1 MCTEYT
7 NVDSLPDDLKKQ
19 FTEGNN
25 FPEQGII
32 ICKAQLESGETVQIY
47 ASDTSGRSFQTSVR
61 TKELDTELPRL
72 ASIKYYTND
81 SLSTEVSNEYYS
93 NKPVVAVAVC
103 SDTPANEDIFCACS
117 KTVHSSSSHA
127 DEWSQGI
134 PNNIIGADIMRYA
147 RRITQTVENETV
159 TIADTADNISTTQPV
174 SFFIDTE
181 KPIITL
187 SGTAVTDGTNTGPIT
202 ISAQDMTSHIWS
214 TTATPTVGADT
225 PAATNKNGIL
235 YRIGPKSDQDKLAFD
250 NNCDL

>member
-7 NVDSLPDDLKKQ
+7 DVNSLPADLKKQ
-19 FTEGNN
+19 FTEGND

-32 ICKAQLESGETVQIY
+32 ICKAQLESGETIQIY

-61 TKELDTELPRL
+61 TRELDTESPRL

-81 SLSTEVSNEYYS
+81 TLSTEVSNEYYS
-93 NKPVVAVAVC
+93 NKPVTAVAVC
-103 SDTPANEDIFCACS
+103 SDTPANEDIACACA
-117 KTVHSSSSHA
+117 KTVYSGSATNSTTNA

-134 PNNIIGADIMRYA
+134 PNNIIGADLMRYT

-159 TIADTADNISTTQPV
+159 TIADTADNTSTTQPI

-187 SGTAVTDGTNTGPIT
+187 N
-202 ISAQDMTSHIWS
+202 
-214 TTATPTVGADT
+214 
-225 PAATNKNGIL
+225 
-235 YRIGPKSDQDKLAFD
+235 
-250 NNCDL
+250 